1 MEVCVYV
8 YMYIETGHSVYVY
21 MYPQIQECIAYV
33 CMYAG
38 LQTFDTVVAVALLSI
53 LLQRDLGLT
62 PLHPI

>member
-21 MYPQIQECIAYV
+21 MYPQIQECNAYV

-38 LQTFDTVVAVALLSI
+38 LRTFDAVVAMALLSI